1 MNSLIIIHPGGA
13 HFDELL
19 AVSLILAAFPDTGF
33 SVQRRNPTPREL
45 DDADVWVIDVGGR
58 HQPEKKNFDHHQS
71 LDQCASFVLVAR
83 HLNFEQRLS
92 VHSWW
97 TYKDRVDRFGP
108 FKAAAEHGIK
118 RLGFADSPLESW
130 FLNLFAQ
137 NPTDLVPLL
146 RAFGQ
151 RMLDEADALNAQFD
165 FWQSCETVQVK
176 NKIVLIGLTSDS
188 TGSQR
193 FSERMKTP
201 ASVCLSYDRRGNG
214 WRLARLNDAAGVDFS
229 RLEGHAEIKF
239 AHKSGFVAKTKER
252 LPLQEV
258 LALVETALD

>member
-1 MNSLIIIHPGGA
+1 MNNLIIIHPGGA
-13 HFDELL
+13 HFDELF

-33 SVQRRNPTPREL
+33 SIQRRNPTPREL
-45 DDADVWVIDVGGR
+45 DDANVWVIDVGGR

-71 LDQCASFVLVAR
+71 LDIDASFILVAQ
-83 HLNFEQRLS
+83 HLNFEHRLS
-92 VHSWW
+92 VHPWW
-97 TYKDRVDRFGP
+97 TYKNRIDRFGS
-108 FKAAAEHGIK
+108 FKTAAEHGIE
-118 RLGFADSPLESW
+118 RLDFTDSPLESW

-137 NPTDLVPLL
+137 NPTDVLPLL
-146 RAFGQ
+146 RSFGQ
-151 RMLDEADALNAQFD
+151 RMLDEADALNDQFN
-165 FWQSCETVQVK
+165 FWQSCETIQVK
-176 NKIVLIGLTSDS
+176 NKTVIIGLTSNS

-214 WRLARLNDAAGVDFS
+214 WRLARLNDASGINFS

-239 AHKSGFVAKTKER
+239 AHKSGFVAKTRER

-258 LALVETALD
+258 LALVKIAL